1 MWLFK
6 SKEEKQAIGDA
17 RAEYDAFAREAAS
30 ADPEQAKTLATAF
43 RSNQRLAALHEKER
57 RDRARDA
64 FRLYAE
70 NVLADDELN
79 VDEESAFGA
88 VAAALGIGQ
97 ASLQDEHHDIL
108 GRLMVAKLN
117 DGRLTVIEAPQLLT
131 KKNEVV
137 HLEIGAALLKEVA
150 IREWQAG
157 SRGVSFRIA
166 KGVSYRVGNT
176 RGKSVVVGTEQLVED
191 VGILSVTSSRV
202 VFTGDRKSME
212 IPFSKLLDMKVFPD
226 AIVFHASNRQ
236 RSPMFRIQLNMADVV
251 AATVNAA
258 VQGEDGET
266 APSSPS

>member
-17 RAEYDAFAREAAS
+17 RAEYGAFAHAAS
-30 ADPEQAKTLATAF
+30 SAAPEQAKSLAAAF
-43 RSNQRLAALHEKER
+43 RSNQRLAALDDEER

-70 NVLADDELN
+70 NVLADDALN
-79 VDEESAFGA
+79 VDEESAFGE

-97 ASLQDEHHDIL
+97 TALQEEHPDIL

-117 DGRLTVIEAPQLLT
+117 EGRLTVIEAPQMLT

-150 IREWQAG
+150 LREWQAG

-191 VGILSVTSSRV
+191 AGMLSVTSSRV
-202 VFTGDRKSME
+202 VFTGERKSME
-212 IPFSKLLDMKVFPD
+212 IPFSKLLDLKVFPD

-236 RSPMFRIQLNMADVV
+236 RSPMFRIQMNMADVV

-258 VQGEDGET
+258 VQGEDGQT
-266 APSSPS
+266 DSPSPS